1 MCVHAIRGGALSL
14 PVTSRASSCA
24 RISARFLRLASG
36 RPSTNFCVQTKPS
49 VKRVSVLKWPASIGG
64 NLYGL
69 RSSPIRQRF
78 SSNAYFSFFFF
89 FLFSLLFLFFS
100 FSHAARAQVSRVL
113 FSFLFPRVPCTTSS
127 LRLET
132 LRNVRF
138 IDTTCTQITEKK
150 RKKEGEG
157 GREVGKDFFF
167 FLFFYITAL
176 LFGREENGRT
186 ISRVGKKG
194 GGKEEGERWSVDVEA
209 RVSKTL

>member
-1 MCVHAIRGGALSL
+1 MRVS
-14 PVTSRASSCA
+14 P
-24 RISARFLRLASG
+24 RFLRLASG

-89 FLFSLLFLFFS
+89 FLFSLLFLFFF

-138 IDTTCTQITEKK
+138 IDATCTQITEKK

-167 FLFFYITAL
+167 FSFLHHRVI
-176 LFGREENGRT
+176 
-186 ISRVGKKG
+186 IWSRRK
-194 GGKEEGERWSVDVEA
+194 R
-209 RVSKTL
+209 

>member
-49 VKRVSVLKWPASIGG
+49 VKRVSVLKWPASIGR

-127 LRLET
+127 RDVAQRSLHRY
-132 LRNVRF
+132 NVYTNNGEEEEEGRGRRKRSWRRF
-138 IDTTCTQITEKK
+138 L
-150 RKKEGEG
+150 
-157 GREVGKDFFF
+157 FF
-167 FLFFYITAL
+167 FLFYITAL

-186 ISRVGKKG
+186 ISGVGKKG